1 MPANIIVLVADPED
15 SNRGE
20 ITVLDNP
27 RKAEVLVETLLEA
40 GFDQER
46 IRLFSG
52 SRAHVQVST
61 RPQVALMDEG
71 APSTAAASAPV
82 EEIVAPEP
90 VAWKAAGEQPAPFI
104 KDGVRFSSLFRP
116 A

>member
-1 MPANIIVLVADPED
+1 MPANIIVMVSDQED
-15 SNRGE
+15 ARRGE

-27 RKAEVLVETLLEA
+27 RKAEVLVQTLLEA

-52 SRAHVQVST
+52 SRAHMQVSS
-61 RPQVALMDEG
+61 RPVVALVDEPS
-71 APSTAAASAPV
+71 PSTPTVGPLV
-82 EEIVAPEP
+82 EATLKPEKT
-90 VAWKAAGEQPAPFI
+90 VRKAREEQPAPFM